1 LSNDYDYKMYNHTFA
16 DRGNN
21 YVNGNSSNRNI
32 NEMLVNKDYDHTD
45 ALGHNSG
52 SGSKDKELF
61 TQIYVPAFPSK
72 TYNDEFAAS
81 KLTAS

>member
-1 LSNDYDYKMYNHTFA
+1 MYNHTFA
-16 DRGNN
+16 DRGNS

-32 NEMLVNKDYDHTD
+32 NEMLVNKDNKNDHTD
-45 ALGHNSG
+45 ALGHKSG

-72 TYNDEFAAS
+72 T
-81 KLTAS
+81 

>member
-1 LSNDYDYKMYNHTFA
+1 
-16 DRGNN
+16 
-21 YVNGNSSNRNI
+21 
-32 NEMLVNKDYDHTD
+32 MLVNKDNDHTD
-45 ALGHNSG
+45 ALGHKSG

-72 TYNDEFAAS
+72 TYNDDFAAS